1 MVCLMYAHQVL
12 AAVRTRSGP
21 RLVGPCSELT
31 SLMAPLSTI
40 RPIVAAALLLSAAE
54 SACAGDTSSHGITDI
69 SSEAQGFAMYA
80 LSRGK
85 GVPEGAKAALAKAE
99 AMLQGLRDQGADI
112 AVARER
118 IGLEGETRLCVTF
131 GDRGLA
137 GETLERIRRLASG
150 VDLVNLVEE
159 PCGTAAA
166 PRP

>member
-1 MVCLMYAHQVL
+1 
-12 AAVRTRSGP
+12 
-21 RLVGPCSELT
+21 
-31 SLMAPLSTI
+31 
-40 RPIVAAALLLSAAE
+40 LLLILAE
-54 SACAGDTSSHGITDI
+54 CACAGDPGTRTPS
-69 SSEAQGFAMYA
+69 ARGFAMYA

>member
-1 MVCLMYAHQVL
+1 MRVA
-12 AAVRTRSGP
+12 AAVLRRELKLLMKALST
-21 RLVGPCSELT
+21 VGP
-31 SLMAPLSTI
+31 
-40 RPIVAAALLLSAAE
+40 IVTAALLLSATA
-54 SACAGDTSSHGITDI
+54 SACAGGTSTDI

-112 AVARER
+112 ALARER
-118 IGLEGETRLCVTF
+118 IGLEGETRLCATF

-137 GETLERIRRLASG
+137 RETLERIRRLASG
-150 VDLVNLVEE
+150 VDLVNLVEQ